1 VPYRPATPPSETS
14 SPAQESPEYVS
25 RRDMSDVDYDED
37 QQSGDPVAPK
47 KGGYDARVE
56 QWLYEN
62 PGQLI
67 LITEAGKD
75 NVNFIQ
81 YTINCGVRVARSV
94 AETRANTAIG
104 PRGKAQVL

>member
-1 VPYRPATPPSETS
+1 
-14 SPAQESPEYVS
+14 
-25 RRDMSDVDYDED
+25 MSDVDYDED
-37 QQSGDPVAPK
+37 EQSSDPVAPK

-67 LITEAGKD
+67 LITDAGKD

-81 YTINCGVRVARSV
+81 YTINCGVGNTPPL
-94 AETRANTAIG
+94 AEIQADTTTGA
-104 PRGKAQVL
+104 

>member
-1 VPYRPATPPSETS
+1 
-14 SPAQESPEYVS
+14 
-25 RRDMSDVDYDED
+25 MSDVDYDED
-37 QQSGDPVAPK
+37 QQSGEPVAPK

-81 YTINCGVRVARSV
+81 YTINCGVGPNRQIT
-94 AETRANTAIG
+94 TRQADTDVG
-104 PRGKAQVL
+104 PRGQAQIL

>member
-1 VPYRPATPPSETS
+1 
-14 SPAQESPEYVS
+14 
-25 RRDMSDVDYDED
+25 MSDVDYDDD
-37 QQSGDPVAPK
+37 QQSGEPVAPK

-81 YTINCGVRVARSV
+81 YTINCGVGQTRPIAGK
-94 AETRANTAIG
+94 RANITLG
-104 PRGKAQVL
+104 P